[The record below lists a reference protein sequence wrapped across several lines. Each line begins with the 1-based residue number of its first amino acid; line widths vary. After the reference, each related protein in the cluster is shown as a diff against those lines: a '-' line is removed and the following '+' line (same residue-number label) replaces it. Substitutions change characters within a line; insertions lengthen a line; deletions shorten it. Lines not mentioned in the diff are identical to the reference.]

1 MRQIHIGNGV
11 TFPVHRLADGRSVVI
26 TSNHSFKFSDG
37 TEYVPSPA
45 QDKAYLDAIVIE
57 KVQKSVAIPGQRFEA
72 TSSKLFISDSSLE
85 ALRTLSEAKDVEI
98 ILVAFMVVEAL
109 NQAEAAG
116 RIVRDDFWK
125 VVAYNSTPET
135 QRAPIT
141 EKVVDITNWAY

>member
-1 MRQIHIGNGV
+1 MRQIHVGNGV
-11 TFPVHRLADGRSVVI
+11 TFPVHRLSDGRSVVI

-45 QDKAYLDAIVIE
+45 QDKAYLDAIVVE
-57 KVQKSVAIPGQRFEA
+57 KIQKPVIVPGQRFKA
-72 TSSKLFISDSSLE
+72 TSSKLFISDESLE
-85 ALRTLSEAKDVEI
+85 ALRTLMEAKDVDI
-98 ILVAFMVVEAL
+98 VLVAFMAVEAL

-116 RIVRDDFWK
+116 RINRDHYWK